1 MCTTTHAVRAVV
13 PSPVLTASALQPLVV
28 TSTPISCSIS
38 RGWCSTHPKAAR
50 ALIPPSPFH
59 PPLLYHPQSTVARRR
74 SGRSVTTRSAR
85 EMSKAESSITLSSS
99 LFSHSVVS
107 DSLGTPMDSSP
118 PRLLC
123 PWDSPGKNT
132 GVGWHSLP
140 QGILLTQ
147 GSNPCFLHWQVEP
160 LPLSHQGSP
169 PPCHHPETH

>member
-1 MCTTTHAVRAVV
+1 
-13 PSPVLTASALQPLVV
+13 
-28 TSTPISCSIS
+28 
-38 RGWCSTHPKAAR
+38 
-50 ALIPPSPFH
+50 
-59 PPLLYHPQSTVARRR
+59 
-74 SGRSVTTRSAR
+74 
-85 EMSKAESSITLSSS
+85 MSKAESSITLSSS

-107 DSLGTPMDSSP
+107 DSLGTPMDCSP

-123 PWDSPGKNT
+123 PRDSPGKNT
-132 GVGWHSLP
+132 GVGCHSLP